1 MHKSTKNHRTRLSQW
16 KENLFNVKETALNCV
31 YILTGDGTD
40 GTIIKTH
47 KVIET
52 GVEVS
57 TYFHKRS
64 LFTNY
69 ERTMD
74 QQKEMHG
81 QTYAV
86 KQKGPMAEEVSLEE
100 TPKNQKVKK
109 QRRRTNF
116 KHKTNISADS
126 KRPLKTKKW
135 RKSPILGKQ
144 RYN

>member
-1 MHKSTKNHRTRLSQW
+1 MHKSTKSHRTRLSKR
-16 KENLFNVKETALNCV
+16 KEKLFNVKETALNCV
-31 YILTGDGTD
+31 YILKGEGTD
-40 GTIIKTH
+40 GTIIKTTH

-69 ERTMD
+69 KRTMD

-86 KQKGPMAEEVSLEE
+86 YQKDSMAE
-100 TPKNQKVKK
+100 
-109 QRRRTNF
+109 
-116 KHKTNISADS
+116 
-126 KRPLKTKKW
+126 
-135 RKSPILGKQ
+135 
-144 RYN
+144 

>member
-16 KENLFNVKETALNCV
+16 KEKLFNVKETALNCV
-31 YILTGDGTD
+31 YILNGGGTH
-40 GTIIKTH
+40 GSITKTTH

-52 GVEVS
+52 GVEVN

-69 ERTMD
+69 ERAMD

-86 KQKGPMAEEVSLEE
+86 KQKDPMAVEVSLNE
-100 TPKNQKVKK
+100 TPKNLKVKK
-109 QRRRTNF
+109 QRWRTNF
-116 KHKTNISADS
+116 KHKTNIFADS
-126 KRPLKTKKW
+126 KRPLKT
-135 RKSPILGKQ
+135 
-144 RYN
+144 